1 MLRAVPLQQ
10 EASDFIN
17 ERDCKTTDQRSR
29 STNRQSLLVKHM
41 ALRPPSQSRRVTH
54 VSIFRYGARLC
65 VFASISLLESTF
77 CVAMRPVAASMSPF
91 SSPSSIYSLVLS
103 FSRGISSTVVFAALI
118 VQMLRQS
125 GKFASL
131 VVVKSMAPQTW
142 SK

>member
-1 MLRAVPLQQ
+1 MRRAAQLQQ

-17 ERDCKTTDQRSR
+17 ETGWENTDQRSR
-29 STNRQSLLVKHM
+29 STTRQSLLVRHM
-41 ALRPPSQSRRVTH
+41 ASRPRSQSRQVTH
-54 VSIFRYGARLC
+54 VNQMQRKTIRVL
-65 VFASISLLESTF
+65 ASISLLESTF
-77 CVAMRPVAASMSPF
+77 CVAIRPVAVSISPF
-91 SSPSSIYSLVLS
+91 SSPSSMYSLVLS